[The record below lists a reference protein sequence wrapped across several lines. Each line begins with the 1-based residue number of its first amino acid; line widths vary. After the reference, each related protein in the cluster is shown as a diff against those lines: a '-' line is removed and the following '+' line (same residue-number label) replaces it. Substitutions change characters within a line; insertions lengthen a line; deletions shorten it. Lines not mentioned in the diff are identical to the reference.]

1 MLNEKIKSLVHL
13 TTRTWLKDSN
23 GLFDYE
29 SKQTKNLKAFIGE
42 SISITRNGCDLNSA
56 KIFQTNKNEETIL
69 DIIKSNDSIYQFENQ
84 IKNNMEPNENN
95 ISQLNNKIWYIIN
108 NEPLLN
114 NQMSKS
120 HLNNINKDYYLTQN
134 DIIKLGR
141 IKLIITES
149 RINTDDSVGKVS
161 NLENANKF
169 NYINELNLKVDCPFE
184 LIYKAKCLGD
194 EENEIEKNNEEKIL
208 CKICYSEEIDNINN
222 PMVHLCNCKGGL
234 NYAHFECIKLW
245 MKTKLIQIENS
256 KQTVKSYYIQGF
268 NCEICKTPYPFKF
281 KKQKNDKIYELIDIE
296 RPLNT
301 NYIILESLNQIK
313 ENNNIK
319 SIHVIS
325 LVNEEDILIG
335 RGNMCDVRIKDI
347 SVSRFHSKLKFNL
360 KEKTLLIKDLIS
372 KFGTLILVKSPFEI
386 KEPIQLQI
394 GRTYIK
400 ASIINFEDIKIFQMK
415 KKNKKNLEPIE
426 TIQKEKIKNENK
438 YEALET
444 EYKNFESQDKE
455 NNNMDIEED

>member
-69 DIIKSNDSIYQFENQ
+69 DIIKSNDSIYKFENQ

-415 KKNKKNLEPIE
+415 KQNKKNLEPIE

>member
-415 KKNKKNLEPIE
+415 KQNKKNLEPIE

-455 NNNMDIEED
+455 NNNMDIEEH

>member
-69 DIIKSNDSIYQFENQ
+69 DIIKSNDSIYKFENQ

>member
-69 DIIKSNDSIYQFENQ
+69 DIIKSNDSIYKFENQ

-149 RINTDDSVGKVS
+149 RINTDDSDGKVS

-281 KKQKNDKIYELIDIE
+281 KIQKNEKIYELIDIE

-400 ASIINFEDIKIFQMK
+400 ASIINFEDIKIFQK
-415 KKNKKNLEPIE
+415 KKKK
-426 TIQKEKIKNENK
+426 
-438 YEALET
+438 
-444 EYKNFESQDKE
+444 
-455 NNNMDIEED
+455 

>member
-149 RINTDDSVGKVS
+149 RINTDDSDGKVS

-169 NYINELNLKVDCPFE
+169 NNINELNLKVDCPFE

-400 ASIINFEDIKIFQMK
+400 VSIINFEDIKIFQMK